1 MPTHAFSFYI
11 SLAASHL
18 DNSSNSPSANTS
30 ATGTSRLLVATPLLL
45 AAVYYLFSPFF
56 VQQARQR
63 LIDYLEKVEREWE
76 GPRDGLPPH
85 LEPQAIGANTDWII
99 DAPQMVP
106 TLLLPLAGAVF
117 AFNDNGVSG
126 IILAFA
132 TVIICAAT
140 LWIYTRSPVEYRAVR
155 MIWHKYTVVSTLGI
169 VLNLLVAGI
178 LLSGLN

>member
-1 MPTHAFSFYI
+1 MPALTVSSCVSSCVIY
-11 SLAASHL
+11 LAT
-18 DNSSNSPSANTS
+18 SPHSAPVSTNVM
-30 ATGTSRLLVATPLLL
+30 GTSRLFVATPLLL

-56 VQQARQR
+56 VQQTRQR
-63 LIDYLEKVEREWE
+63 LIDYLEKVDREWE

-85 LEPQAIGANTDWII
+85 LEPQAIGATADWVI

-117 AFNDNGVSG
+117 AFNENGISG
-126 IILAFA
+126 VILAFA

-140 LWIYTRSPVEYRAVR
+140 LWIYTRSPVEYRARRV
-155 MIWHKYTVVSTLGI
+155 IWHKYTTVSALGI
-169 VLNLLVAGI
+169 ILNLLVAGI

>member
-1 MPTHAFSFYI
+1 MGSYYI
-11 SLAASHL
+11 S
-18 DNSSNSPSANTS
+18 SSVVYLVNSPHSSSANTS
-30 ATGTSRLLVATPLLL
+30 ATGTSRLFVATPLLL
-45 AAVYYLFSPFF
+45 AAMYYIFSPFF

-63 LIDYLEKVEREWE
+63 LIDYLEKVDREWE

-85 LEPQAIGANTDWII
+85 LEPQAIGANVDWII

-117 AFNDNGVSG
+117 AFNDNGISG
-126 IILAFA
+126 VILAFA

-140 LWIYTRSPVEYRAVR
+140 LWIYTRSPVEYRARRV
-155 MIWHKYTVVSTLGI
+155 IWHKYTVVSALGI